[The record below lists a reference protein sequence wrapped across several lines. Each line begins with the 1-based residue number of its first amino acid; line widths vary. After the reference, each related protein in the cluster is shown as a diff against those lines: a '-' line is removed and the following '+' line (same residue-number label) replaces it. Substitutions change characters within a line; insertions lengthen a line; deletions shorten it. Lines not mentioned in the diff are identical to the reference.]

1 LTLLQSQPII
11 ETINQR
17 GKRLMEGISKIFSEK
32 GIPHCM
38 NGYPAMFSFAIGMEK
53 VTDQRSWSESEQ
65 DYYLALVDA
74 MIERGVM
81 PDHDARE
88 PWFLCYSHSDADI
101 DETLNV
107 MMEVVHK
114 VNR

>member
-1 LTLLQSQPII
+1 
-11 ETINQR
+11 
-17 GKRLMEGISKIFSEK
+17 
-32 GIPHCM
+32 
-38 NGYPAMFSFAIGMEK
+38 
-53 VTDQRSWSESEQ
+53 
-65 DYYLALVDA
+65 